1 MRVLVVGAGAI
12 GGYFGGRLAKAGRD
26 VTFLVRSGRAA
37 QLRERGLW
45 IRSPRG
51 DVEIQSPSLV
61 TAEELREPFDLVLLS
76 CKAYDLA
83 TAIQAFTPAVGP
95 GTTIL
100 PLLNGMRHLD
110 VLDAAFGAKA
120 VLGGLCL
127 ISTALDANGTIQH
140 RNETHTLTFGERH
153 ARRTARIEAI
163 STVLDGAN
171 FDATL
176 TESIVQDMWEKWAFI
191 ASLAGSTCLMRAPLG
206 DILTTAVGEL
216 PASILSECA
225 EIAKRAGFPLRA
237 EVLPKLEHVLMQ
249 PGSTLSAS
257 MLHDIE
263 RGAHTEAD
271 QILGDLLQRREGLK
285 APFLELAYAHVKAY
299 ETRRARE
306 ALAGK

>member
-1 MRVLVVGAGAI
+1 
-12 GGYFGGRLAKAGRD
+12 
-26 VTFLVRSGRAA
+26 
-37 QLRERGLW
+37 
-45 IRSPRG
+45 
-51 DVEIQSPSLV
+51 
-61 TAEELREPFDLVLLS
+61 
-76 CKAYDLA
+76 
-83 TAIQAFTPAVGP
+83 
-95 GTTIL
+95 
-100 PLLNGMRHLD
+100 
-110 VLDAAFGAKA
+110 
-120 VLGGLCL
+120 L

-191 ASLAGSTCLMRAPLG
+191 ASLAGSTCLMRATLG
-206 DILTTAVGEL
+206 DILTTAVAEL
-216 PASILSECA
+216 PASILGECA
-225 EIAKRAGFPLRA
+225 QIAKRSGFPLRA

-271 QILGDLLQRREGLK
+271 QILGDLLQRREGFK
-285 APFLELAYAHVKAY
+285 APLLELAYAHVKAY
-299 ETRRARE
+299 EARRARE